1 MLSLF
6 TVFHHWYTLTQFMTW
21 KCISPKSSRSFL
33 IKYSLSWFFQNK
45 LFINII
51 FITYY
56 LHIIISHNLC
66 CSLYRKLLLY
76 HYWRLSYTHV
86 NDQELSPQLYSSF
99 RVLTCCSLYRFSGPQ
114 KIKTLIVVVRDRRG
128 SVVPMMPILGYMHI
142 CIIKAILIY

>member
-1 MLSLF
+1 MYLVFHRVSSSCVVTCLR
-6 TVFHHWYTLTQFMTW
+6 VFHHWYTLTQFMTW

-76 HYWRLSYTHV
+76 HYWQLRYTRI
-86 NDQELSPQLYSSF
+86 NNQELF
-99 RVLTCCSLYRFSGPQ
+99 
-114 KIKTLIVVVRDRRG
+114 TLINYWSWWDNSKQVFTLTILWVVEEVLFKNLWWRG
-128 SVVPMMPILGYMHI
+128 L
-142 CIIKAILIY
+142 